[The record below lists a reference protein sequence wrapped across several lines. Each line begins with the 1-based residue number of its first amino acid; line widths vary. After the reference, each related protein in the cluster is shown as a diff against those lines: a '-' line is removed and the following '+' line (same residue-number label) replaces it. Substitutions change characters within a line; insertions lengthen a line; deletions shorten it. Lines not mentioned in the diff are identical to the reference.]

1 MPQIIVLNRRD
12 DFLSREITRIMTGF
26 LAMSSRQKEWNGGF
40 KVRHGKLWG
49 KKNAFRTGTPLERA
63 DAKSLR
69 LLR

>member
-40 KVRHGKLWG
+40 GLPK
-49 KKNAFRTGTPLERA
+49 
-63 DAKSLR
+63 R
-69 LLR
+69 LVYSIIVK